1 MSIRRIG
8 SALALTLLAAASAVA
23 QQPKPAVATP
33 KEVPVDRVVAIVG
46 QRPILF
52 SEVMEAVNI
61 QRQQQGLELPPDSAG
76 QMVVARKV
84 LSDLVDE
91 EVLVAAA
98 RQYKAEVTD
107 ADVAPAVDKRLK
119 EIRAQF
125 KTDAE
130 FKETMRREGFG
141 TVEEYRKLLVEQSK
155 KSQLQQR
162 AIDSLRAHGRIVR
175 TAVSE
180 DEVTEAFN
188 KSRDRLPKRPATVS
202 FRQIIIPTRP
212 SASEKKAALIHA
224 ESLLV
229 EVNRKG
235 ADFEAIARR
244 ESMDPGSKE
253 LGGDLGWNRRGQMVK
268 EFDQMMFAL
277 PPGQISPIVET
288 SFGFHIIKVDRV
300 QPAEVKAR
308 HILIAPALDSNDV
321 ANSRLEA
328 DSVARRWRAGT
339 PYDTL
344 VARHHD
350 VAEDKVIPD
359 GFAVDSLPEPYRKGI
374 DGVKAGQIAPPF
386 EIPNPRTG
394 KPKFVV
400 LQVTSRTEGGQ
411 YTVADLR
418 DRIRTQLGE
427 EKAYRRAI
435 DKLRREQFVAI
446 KM

>member
-1 MSIRRIG
+1 MPMRRTR
-8 SALALTLLAAASAVA
+8 SALALLLLAVAPSAA
-23 QQPKPAVATP
+23 QQAKPVTL

-52 SEVMEAVNI
+52 SEVMEAVNV
-61 QRQQQGLELPPDSAG
+61 QRQQGQLELPSDSAG
-76 QMVVARKV
+76 QMAVARRV

-98 RQYKAEVTD
+98 RQYKADVTD

-130 FKETMRREGFG
+130 FKETMKREGFG

-155 KSQLQQR
+155 KTQLQQR
-162 AIDSLRAHGRIVR
+162 AVDSLRAHGRIVR
-175 TAVSE
+175 VAVSE

-188 KSRDRLPKRPATVS
+188 KSKDRLPRRPATVS
-202 FRQIIIPTRP
+202 FRQIIVPTRP
-212 SASEKKAALIHA
+212 SAAAKKAALAHA
-224 ESLLV
+224 ESLYV
-229 EVNRKG
+229 EVNEKG
-235 ADFEAIARR
+235 ADFEAVARR

-253 LGGDLGWNRRGQMVK
+253 LGGDLGWNRRSAMVP
-268 EFDQMMFAL
+268 EFERVMFAL
-277 PPGQISPIVET
+277 SPGQISPVIET
-288 SFGFHIIKVDRV
+288 SFGYHIIRVDRV

-308 HILIAPALDSNDV
+308 HILIVPALDSNDV
-321 ANSRLEA
+321 VNSRLEA
-328 DSVARRWRAGT
+328 DSVARLWRAGT

-344 VARHHD
+344 VAHHHD
-350 VAEDKVIPD
+350 NAEDRVIPE
-359 GFAVDSLPEPYRKGI
+359 GMAIDSLPEPYRKGI
-374 DGVKAGQIAPPF
+374 EGVKVGQIAPTF

-400 LQVTSRTEGGQ
+400 LQVNARSEAGQ

-418 DRIRTQLGE
+418 DRIRNQLSE

-435 DKLRREQFVAI
+435 DQLRKEQFVSI

>member
-1 MSIRRIG
+1 MRRLVP
-8 SALALTLLAAASAVA
+8 ALALLLLAAGTSAA
-23 QQPKPAVATP
+23 QQVKPATL
-33 KEVPVDRVVAIVG
+33 KDVPVDRVVAIVG

-52 SEVMEAVNI
+52 SEVMEAVNV
-61 QRQQQGLELPPDSAG
+61 QRQQGQLELPSDSAG
-76 QMVVARKV
+76 QMVVARRV

-107 ADVAPAVDKRLK
+107 ADVAAAVDKRLK
-119 EIRAQF
+119 DIRGQF
-125 KTDAE
+125 KTEAE
-130 FKETMRREGFG
+130 FKETMKREGFG
-141 TVEEYRKLLVEQSK
+141 TAEEYRKLLVEQSK
-155 KSQLQQR
+155 KSALQQR
-162 AIDSLRAHGRIVR
+162 AIDSLRAHGRLVR
-175 TAVSE
+175 VAVSE
-180 DEVTEAFN
+180 EEVTEAFN
-188 KSRDRLPKRPATVS
+188 KSRDRLPRRPATVS

-212 SASEKKAALIHA
+212 SAAEKKVALARA

-253 LGGDLGWNRRGQMVK
+253 VGGDLGWNRRGNMVP
-268 EFDQMMFAL
+268 EFDRMMFAL

-288 SFGFHIIKVDRV
+288 SFGYHIIKVDRV

-308 HILIAPALDSNDV
+308 HILITPALDSNDV
-321 ANSRLEA
+321 VTSRFEA

-344 VARHHD
+344 VAHHHD
-350 VAEDKVIPD
+350 LSEDKVIPD

-374 DGVKAGQIAPPF
+374 EGVKAGQLAPPF

-400 LQVTSRTEGGQ
+400 LQVTARTEAGE

-418 DRIRTQLGE
+418 DRIRTQLSE
-427 EKAYRRAI
+427 EKSYRRAI
-435 DKLRREQFVAI
+435 DQLRKEQFVAI